1 MNRLT
6 EKPQPDK
13 PAASQ
18 QPDDTT
24 LIPFLTQAFSNL
36 FNRLSAVSD
45 ELAQLKATIG
55 KIDEL
60 NRSTLASVVPKFE
73 EILQSIQKQRRSSV
87 TQLSRLAETLTQEF
101 ETLNEARSA
110 SVDQR
115 VLTLL
120 AKTLHSTQQA
130 LYCLRLEGFIR
141 RILELKQELKPPK
154 EKPVKGTNS

>member
-6 EKPQPDK
+6 EKTKRDK
-13 PAASQ
+13 PASSQ

-24 LIPFLTQAFSNL
+24 LIPFLTQAFTNL
-36 FNRLSAVSD
+36 FNRVSALSE
-45 ELAQLKATIG
+45 ELAQLRATIS

-60 NRSTLASVVPKFE
+60 NKSALASVVPKFE
-73 EILQSIQKQRRSSV
+73 EILQNLQKQRRGSV
-87 TQLSRLAETLTQEF
+87 TQLSRLAETITQEF

-141 RILELKQELKPPK
+141 RILELKQELKSTK
-154 EKPVKGTNS
+154 EKPE

>member
-1 MNRLT
+1 MT
-6 EKPQPDK
+6 EKTKRDK
-13 PAASQ
+13 PASSQ

-24 LIPFLTQAFSNL
+24 LIPFLTQAFTNL
-36 FNRLSAVSD
+36 FNRVSALSE
-45 ELAQLKATIG
+45 ELAQLRATIS

-60 NRSTLASVVPKFE
+60 NKSALASVVPKFE
-73 EILQSIQKQRRSSV
+73 EILQNLQKQRRGSV
-87 TQLSRLAETLTQEF
+87 TQLSRLAETITQEF

-141 RILELKQELKPPK
+141 RILELKQELKSTK
-154 EKPVKGTNS
+154 EKPE

>member
-1 MNRLT
+1 MKRLT
-6 EKPQPDK
+6 EKPQRGK
-13 PAASQ
+13 PASSQ
-18 QPDDTT
+18 KPDDTT

-36 FNRLSAVSD
+36 FNRVSALSD
-45 ELAQLKATIG
+45 ELAQLRATIS

-60 NRSTLASVVPKFE
+60 NKSTLASVVPKFE
-73 EILQSIQKQRRSSV
+73 EILQNLQKQRRGSV
-87 TQLSRLAETLTQEF
+87 TQVSRLAETLTQEF

-141 RILELKQELKPPK
+141 RILELKQELKTTK
-154 EKPVKGTNS
+154 ETPG